1 MTTTH
6 PPTEAARRPKRSPGR
21 FQPVR
26 ATLLLLLLSTGM
38 FGYTA
43 TQALTQKPGAGHH
56 GRVQASVTPSAVLA
70 SSPEAAGSG
79 S

>member
-6 PPTEAARRPKRSPGR
+6 PPEPIQRPKRSPGR
-21 FQPVR
+21 FQPAR
-26 ATLLLLLLSTGM
+26 ATMLLLLLSTGM

-43 TQALTQKPGAGHH
+43 TQALTQKAGAGHP
-56 GRVQASVTPSAVLA
+56 GGVQATVTPPAVSAP
-70 SSPEAAGSG
+70 SPETAGSR